1 MLLPEIGRQQ
11 KTDKEVVFRANA
23 TALPAFS
30 IPEEAELTLLPASG
44 FNQDRNDERNDER
57 NGSNRSARRYTAGSR
72 EGKMEV
78 PV

>member
-11 KTDKEVVFRANA
+11 KTDKEIVFRANA
-23 TALPAFS
+23 AALPAFS

-44 FNQDRNDERNDER
+44 FNQDRNDET